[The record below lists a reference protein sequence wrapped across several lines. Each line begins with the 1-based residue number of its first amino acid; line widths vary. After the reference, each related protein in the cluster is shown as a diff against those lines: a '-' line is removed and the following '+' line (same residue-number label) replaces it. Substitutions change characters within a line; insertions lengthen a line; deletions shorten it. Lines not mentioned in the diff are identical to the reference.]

1 VRSLPTPR
9 ALLDREVVDRNTAAM
24 AARAAEHGVAL
35 RPHVK
40 THKCAEV
47 AALQLRGQPGGIT
60 ASTLG
65 EAVWF
70 AERGMDDVTLAVP
83 CAPGRAVAA
92 LAAAGH
98 MRRLGLL
105 VDSDAAVTAIERA
118 AEQAGRSAA
127 VLLKV
132 DCGYGRAGV
141 DPDDADAVQLARR
154 LADSRWL
161 TFEGVLSHAGHSYS
175 CTSVAAVREVAAA
188 ERAVTVGFADRLR
201 GAGVPVDVVSVGST
215 PTAVHGADWA
225 GVTELR
231 PGNYALFDVFQVG
244 IGSCSMHDVAVTV
257 LTEVIGVHPARSQV
271 IVDAGALAL
280 SKDVGP
286 RHVDPDCGFGAVLD
300 LQRRPL
306 PLRVHS
312 LSQEHGVLRV
322 LDPRFFAR
330 IGVGDRLRIA
340 PNHSCLTA
348 ALYDEYVVLEGGGA
362 PDRDLGA
369 RAIALIR
376 R

>member
-1 VRSLPTPR
+1 MRSLPTPR

-127 VLLKV
+127 VLLMV
-132 DCGYGRAGV
+132 DCGYGRAEV

-215 PTAVHGADWA
+215 P
-225 GVTELR
+225 
-231 PGNYALFDVFQVG
+231 
-244 IGSCSMHDVAVTV
+244 IGSMV
-257 LTEVIGVHPARSQV
+257 
-271 IVDAGALAL
+271 
-280 SKDVGP
+280 
-286 RHVDPDCGFGAVLD
+286 
-300 LQRRPL
+300 
-306 PLRVHS
+306 
-312 LSQEHGVLRV
+312 
-322 LDPRFFAR
+322 
-330 IGVGDRLRIA
+330 
-340 PNHSCLTA
+340 
-348 ALYDEYVVLEGGGA
+348 
-362 PDRDLGA
+362 
-369 RAIALIR
+369 
-376 R
+376 